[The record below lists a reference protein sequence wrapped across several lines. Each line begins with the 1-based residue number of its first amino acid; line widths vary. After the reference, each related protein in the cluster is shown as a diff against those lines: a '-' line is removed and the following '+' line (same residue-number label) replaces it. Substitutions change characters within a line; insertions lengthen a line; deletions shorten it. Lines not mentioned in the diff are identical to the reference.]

1 MIKHT
6 FLSLA
11 AALVCLTA
19 GCSGAKTKSP
29 EQQLAYQ
36 ITNDT
41 LMHMVDSMARE
52 VVK

>member
-6 FLSLA
+6 ILSLA

-19 GCSGAKTKSP
+19 GCSEAKTKSP
-29 EQQLAYQ
+29 EQQLACQ

-41 LMHMVDSMARE
+41 LMNKVDSMARE
-52 VVK
+52 VV

>member
-6 FLSLA
+6 ILSLA
-11 AALVCLTA
+11 AALGCLTA

-41 LMHMVDSMARE
+41 LMYKVDSMARE